1 MICRIVMV
9 RGVVSCSR
17 GDANQRCWPAITG
30 CALVQ
35 GLATIRAFRE
45 QPAFIAV
52 GRRLID
58 QSTRCLW
65 PKLVGFMTLRWT

>member
-1 MICRIVMV
+1 MLTCDD
-9 RGVVSCSR
+9 GLCK
-17 GDANQRCWPAITG
+17 
-30 CALVQ
+30 CAQ

-58 QSTRCLW
+58 QSTRCSW
-65 PKLVGFMTLRWT
+65 PKLVCSRDAMPVTMPAIFTCFCKSYGGLCPPP